1 MKSNRRMILSVV
13 WIVLG
18 ASLLGSNL
26 AGLLGDYWGGLGG
39 GLGFYDAKH
48 GDDGFFFGPVA
59 VLGFGFTLKDAPLT
73 FGIDYRPMVA
83 FNVGDDFSILDR
95 GFRNLGVTQTYRF

>member
-1 MKSNRRMILSVV
+1 M
-13 WIVLG
+13 
-18 ASLLGSNL
+18 
-26 AGLLGDYWGGLGG
+26 
-39 GLGFYDAKH
+39 
-48 GDDGFFFGPVA
+48 A

-95 GFRNLGVTQTYRF
+95 GFRNLGVTLTYRF